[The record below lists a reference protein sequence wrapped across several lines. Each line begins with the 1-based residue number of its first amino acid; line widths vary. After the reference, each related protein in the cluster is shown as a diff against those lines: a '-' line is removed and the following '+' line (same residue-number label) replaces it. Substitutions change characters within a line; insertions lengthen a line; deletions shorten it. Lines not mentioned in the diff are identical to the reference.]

1 MKFNKLK
8 YGSETVPLEDQ
19 KLSSNEGQIDD
30 GKYNSSY

>member
-19 KLSSNEGQIDD
+19 KQSSSNEGQIDD
-30 GKYNSSY
+30 GKYNIS